1 MVDRVLLGKGS
12 TTRGTSNYGLWV
24 SRPGYNVQTCT
35 ADQLLFSSDA
45 DDQVDHA
52 LVLLEIPA
60 ASQSNNSTRTITS
73 GVPTLASGE
82 TTFVFKPVG
91 ANDTATITLNSGLNV
106 EITTAS
112 TSDTI
117 NAATNNVQTQNTF
130 SFVLKG
136 IPTGAIF

>member
-52 LVLLEIPA
+52 LVLLEIPS
-60 ASQSNNSTRTITS
+60 ASQAAATTRTITT
-73 GVPTLASGE
+73 GVPTLAAGE
-82 TTFVFKPVG
+82 SVMVFKPVG
-91 ANDTATITLNSGLNV
+91 SNDTANITLNSGTNV
-106 EITTAS
+106 QITTA
-112 TSDTI
+112 
-117 NAATNNVQTQNTF
+117 TNSVGTNTNPVQTQNTF
-130 SFVLKG
+130 TFILKG
-136 IPTGAIF
+136 IPNTSLF